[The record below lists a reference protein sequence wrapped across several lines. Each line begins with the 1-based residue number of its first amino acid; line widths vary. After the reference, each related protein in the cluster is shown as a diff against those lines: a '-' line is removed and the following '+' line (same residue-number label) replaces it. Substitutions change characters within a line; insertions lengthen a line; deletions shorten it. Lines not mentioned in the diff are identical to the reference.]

1 MKASETYLT
10 RLLSQPSQFRIP
22 VWQREYAWT
31 DEDCERL
38 VEDILS
44 VGRRRREE
52 AVHFIGSIIT
62 LTEAGAPAGDISVHR
77 VVDGQQRLITTN
89 LLMLAIAEVIESEP
103 SAAQTWTATRIRQQ
117 MTGNGHEMGDAQYK
131 LRLQEADHAEYLKIW
146 NGRSNAAGGR
156 IGNAYQ
162 CLSRNVRR
170 VLAED
175 GSIEALIDGLRRV
188 MIVTIGVRPDEAPQQ
203 IFEAL
208 NTTGKPLREHEKL
221 RNGLMLGHS
230 DDEQRRILDEVWR
243 VIVATV
249 CGGSADDA
257 MLDRFLLDTYRHR
270 TGKIGNIREGYRLT
284 KRWMDAEELTGTRD
298 GEQALM
304 AAARWHGAITGRTLH
319 ENSEIRE
326 AVDRIRPVGGTA
338 WTPMGMRILE
348 DLENGIAKSDVLK
361 ALNAV
366 ECWLWRRYLVGREA
380 GGLNRLAATAAAR
393 ARNATEGYAE
403 EWRQRIGRLRGGTS
417 RVPTDEEIV
426 RDGRDST
433 WYGGKISEITRAL
446 LWRLEEVVAK
456 DAVKP
461 IGQLTLEHILPQQPT
476 KEWLEDLGD
485 DAEQTVRS
493 RTHVLG
499 NLTLVPAG
507 WNRDA
512 GQQRFNDKKVLYEK
526 TGIYETSWI
535 VTKETRWGRG
545 EIDARGERLLRTAF
559 ALWPWEGPWPERTQG
574 WQRWRVRYRHAQGEW
589 IYGGARRTLRGMVGA
604 ILRRDTHLS
613 GEEVAR
619 RQAAQRKLVEERWC
633 AEQEPDGSKW
643 GQVEGVPGL
652 VVYMDRSYTVG
663 VNYVTI
669 WKRLMQED
677 VRLEVETD
685 AGQRDGRQPKEQW
698 PWRSAWEVE
707 EDVGD

>member
-208 NTTGKPLREHEKL
+208 NTTGPPLREHEKL

-361 ALNAV
+361 ALNAKSV
-366 ECWLWRRYLVGREA
+366 
-380 GGLNRLAATAAAR
+380 LAS
-393 ARNATEGYAE
+393 N
-403 EWRQRIGRLRGGTS
+403 
-417 RVPTDEEIV
+417 PEI
-426 RDGRDST
+426 S
-433 WYGGKISEITRAL
+433 
-446 LWRLEEVVAK
+446 
-456 DAVKP
+456 
-461 IGQLTLEHILPQQPT
+461 
-476 KEWLEDLGD
+476 
-485 DAEQTVRS
+485 
-493 RTHVLG
+493 
-499 NLTLVPAG
+499 
-507 WNRDA
+507 
-512 GQQRFNDKKVLYEK
+512 
-526 TGIYETSWI
+526 
-535 VTKETRWGRG
+535 
-545 EIDARGERLLRTAF
+545 
-559 ALWPWEGPWPERTQG
+559 
-574 WQRWRVRYRHAQGEW
+574 
-589 IYGGARRTLRGMVGA
+589 
-604 ILRRDTHLS
+604 
-613 GEEVAR
+613 
-619 RQAAQRKLVEERWC
+619 
-633 AEQEPDGSKW
+633 QEP
-643 GQVEGVPGL
+643 PG
-652 VVYMDRSYTVG
+652 
-663 VNYVTI
+663 
-669 WKRLMQED
+669 
-677 VRLEVETD
+677 
-685 AGQRDGRQPKEQW
+685 
-698 PWRSAWEVE
+698 
-707 EDVGD
+707 

>member
-545 EIDARGERLLRTAF
+545 EIA
-559 ALWPWEGPWPERTQG
+559 GP
-574 WQRWRVRYRHAQGEW
+574 
-589 IYGGARRTLRGMVGA
+589 IF
-604 ILRRDTHLS
+604 
-613 GEEVAR
+613 
-619 RQAAQRKLVEERWC
+619 
-633 AEQEPDGSKW
+633 
-643 GQVEGVPGL
+643 PG
-652 VVYMDRSYTVG
+652 R
-663 VNYVTI
+663 
-669 WKRLMQED
+669 
-677 VRLEVETD
+677 
-685 AGQRDGRQPKEQW
+685 
-698 PWRSAWEVE
+698 
-707 EDVGD
+707 

>member
-22 VWQREYAWT
+22 LWQREYAWT

-38 VEDILS
+38 VEDVLS
-44 VGRRRREE
+44 VGRRQREE

-103 SAAQTWTATRIRQQ
+103 NAAQTWSPTRIRQQ
-117 MTGNGHEMGDAQYK
+117 MTGNGHETGDSRYK

-146 NGRSNAAGGR
+146 TGRSNAAGGR
-156 IGNAYQ
+156 IGSAYR

-208 NTTGKPLREHEKL
+208 NTTGRPLREHEKL

-230 DDEQRRILDEVWR
+230 DDEQRRILEEVWR
-243 VIVATV
+243 IVVETV
-249 CGGSADDA
+249 CGGHADDA
-257 MLDRFLLDTYRHR
+257 ILDRFLLNTYRR
-270 TGKIGNIREGYRLT
+270 KSGKIGNIREGYRLT
-284 KRWMDAEELTGTRD
+284 KRWMDAAELTGTRD

-304 AAARWHGAITGRTLH
+304 AAARWHGAITGHTPH
-319 ENSEIRE
+319 DNSAVRE

-348 DLENGIAKSDVLK
+348 DLESGIPESDVLK

-366 ECWLWRRYLVGREA
+366 ECWLWRRCLVGREA
-380 GGLNRLAATAAAR
+380 GGLNRIAATEAAR
-393 ARNATEGYAE
+393 ARNPTEGYAE
-403 EWRQRIGRLRGGTS
+403 GWRQRIGRLHGGTS

-426 RDGRDST
+426 HDGRDST
-433 WYGGKISEITRAL
+433 RYGGKISEITREL
-446 LWRLEEVVAK
+446 LWRLEEVVVK

-461 IGQLTLEHILPQQPT
+461 VGKLTLEHILPQQPT
-476 KEWLEDLGD
+476 GEWLKDLGD

-499 NLTLVPAG
+499 NLTLVPVW

-512 GQQRFNDKKVLYEK
+512 GQQRFDDKAALYEK
-526 TGIYETSWI
+526 TGIYETGRI
-535 VTKETRWGRG
+535 VPKETRWGRG
-545 EIDARGERLLRTAF
+545 EIDARGERLLRSACM
-559 ALWPWEGPWPERTQG
+559 LWPWEGPWPERTQG
-574 WQRWRVRYRHAQGEW
+574 WQRWQVRYRYAQGEW
-589 IYGGARRTLRGMVGA
+589 IYGAARRTLRGMVGA
-604 ILRRDTHLS
+604 ILRQHTHLS
-613 GEEVAR
+613 SEEVAR
-619 RQAAQRKLVEERWC
+619 RQAAQRKLIEERWC
-633 AEQEPDGSKW
+633 AEQEPDGGKW

-652 VVYMDRSYTVG
+652 VVWIDLSYTVG
-663 VNYVTI
+663 VSYVRI
-669 WKRLMQED
+669 WKRLMQQGKI
-677 VRLEVETD
+677 T
-685 AGQRDGRQPKEQW
+685 KNIYI
-698 PWRSAWEVE
+698 SIS
-707 EDVGD
+707 